1 MNISVALKLWGNPT
15 SGSKDACICSF
26 GWVFYCK
33 IEEIKRSGQRAGND
47 GEKNLHSFPSLPAR
61 VFFFFWFGFPQPP
74 GGVMTR
80 RTVFTR
86 KIITVVSVFARS
98 YWLLYP

>member
-1 MNISVALKLWGNPT
+1 MNISIALKLWGNPT

-47 GEKNLHSFPSLPAR
+47 GEKIYIHSRRYLRA
-61 VFFFFWFGFPQPP
+61 FFFFLFWISS
-74 GGVMTR
+74 TSR
-80 RTVFTR
+80 RSDDATYSIYKTDYNSGKRFR
-86 KIITVVSVFARS
+86 A
-98 YWLLYP
+98 L

>member
-1 MNISVALKLWGNPT
+1 MNISIALKLWGNPT

-33 IEEIKRSGQRAGND
+33 IEEIRRSGQRAGND
-47 GEKNLHSFPSLPAR
+47 GEKIYIHSRRYLRA
-61 VFFFFWFGFPQPP
+61 FFFFWFGFPQPP

-86 KIITVVSVFARS
+86 QIITVVSVFARS
-98 YWLLYP
+98 NWLLYP